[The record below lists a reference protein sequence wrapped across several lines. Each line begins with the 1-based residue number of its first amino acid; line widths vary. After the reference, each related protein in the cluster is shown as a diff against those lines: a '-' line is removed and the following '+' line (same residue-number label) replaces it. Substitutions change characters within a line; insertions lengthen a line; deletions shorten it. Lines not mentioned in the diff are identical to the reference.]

1 MASEKNV
8 WYRIGHA
15 LERARHAAP
24 SPKDVVPTTSEDED
38 GDDGK
43 VVPRPE
49 IPSSD
54 ELIAAGVALLVD
66 RTLDGWGRSSE
77 PGIGGLVRAAAAGAV
92 AALLADLVRPLLRDD
107 AALPGVDR
115 ETAGRMLA
123 GLSEGLIYGG
133 VVEPRVPGPALFKG
147 ALFGSVAYA
156 VHPFGGLSTLLGSH
170 TPQRKIPF
178 LGHLLDDLDEDDRAY
193 LEHLVFGI
201 ALALIYES
209 SPSSKGIRPDDE

>member
-1 MASEKNV
+1 MASEENI
-8 WYRIGHA
+8 WYRMGHA

-24 SPKDVVPTTSEDED
+24 SHRDVVPATAEDED
-38 GDDGK
+38 DDGNL
-43 VVPRPE
+43 VPRPD

-54 ELIAAGVALLVD
+54 ELMAAGVSLLVD
-66 RTLDGWGRSSE
+66 RALDGWGRSSE
-77 PGIGGLVRAAAAGAV
+77 PGIGGLIRAAAAGAV
-92 AALLADLVRPLLRDD
+92 AALLADLVRPLLRDG
-107 AALPGVDR
+107 AALPGVDG

-147 ALFGSVAYA
+147 AVFGSLAYA
-156 VHPFGGLSTLLGSH
+156 VHPFGGLSGLLGSH

-178 LGHLLDDLDEDDRAY
+178 LGHLLDDLDADDRAY

-209 SPSSKGIRPDDE
+209 SPSSKGIRPDEE

>member
-1 MASEKNV
+1 MASEEDI

-15 LERARHAAP
+15 LERARRAAP
-24 SPKDVVPTTSEDED
+24 SPRHVVPATSEDED
-38 GDDGK
+38 EDDAS
-43 VVPRPE
+43 VISRPD

-54 ELIAAGVALLVD
+54 ELVAAGATLLVD
-66 RTLDGWGRSSE
+66 RALGGWGRRSE

-92 AALLADLVRPLLRDD
+92 AALLVDLVRPLLRDD
-107 AALPGVDR
+107 AALPGVDA

-123 GLSEGLIYGG
+123 GLGEGLIYGG

-147 ALFGSVAYA
+147 ALFGSVEYA
-156 VHPFGGLSTLLGSH
+156 VHPFGGLAGLLGSH
-170 TPQRKIPF
+170 TPQKKIPF
-178 LGHLLDDLDEDDRAY
+178 LGHLLDDLDGDDRAY

-209 SPSSKGIRPDDE
+209 SPSSKGIRPDEE